1 MFGKAGFK
9 KNKKL
14 FINVNLIL
22 SKIVDKS
29 VDNFQKKIFNLA
41 DNFFCTEKNLCVKKL
56 FFLLFG
62 LDEFVIV
69 FLDRLILK
77 RFFDCERRK

>member
-1 MFGKAGFK
+1 MTKKYFYERRKCDEQQKNLFSKTGFK

-41 DNFFCTEKNLCVKKL
+41 DNFFCAKKN
-56 FFLLFG
+56 
-62 LDEFVIV
+62 
-69 FLDRLILK
+69 
-77 RFFDCERRK
+77 